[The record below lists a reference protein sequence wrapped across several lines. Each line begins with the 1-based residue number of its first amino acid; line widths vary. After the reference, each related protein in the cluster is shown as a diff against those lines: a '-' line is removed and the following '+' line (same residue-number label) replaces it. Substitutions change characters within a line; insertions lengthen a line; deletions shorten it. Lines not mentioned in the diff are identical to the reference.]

1 MTGVARRPR
10 LRLSLHEVD
19 LPEGTLTIGR
29 SLDCGLTIADNR
41 LSRMHAAI
49 DVEHGEARVRDL
61 DSRNGTYLNEQRL
74 SAESVLRT
82 GDRIRVGGQ
91 TLLFVVSGP
100 EASADPGTDAAT
112 SLIPI
117 RQALS
122 IDTQLELLERARSLG
137 HAAEIA
143 RVLDGLTRQFDQLVE
158 TPETEPM
165 DAGLLDRAGREI
177 VTSSVSLG
185 LGSIVSWS
193 VDLHRRLGRL
203 PGPATMAALA
213 AAPRI
218 LLSDASRSLADLAG
232 ATTKDQGAY
241 ARAMLEELLARA
253 RR

>member
-1 MTGVARRPR
+1 

-29 SLDCGLTIADNR
+29 SGGCGLTIADNR

-49 DVEHGEARVRDL
+49 DVDGGEARVRDL
-61 DSRNGTYLNEQRL
+61 ESRNGTFLNEQRL
-74 SAESVLRT
+74 AEVSVLRP

-91 TLLFVVSGP
+91 TLLYVVAG
-100 EASADPGTDAAT
+100 EGAGDPATDAAT
-112 SLIPI
+112 SLIPV

-143 RVLDGLTRQFDQLVE
+143 RVLDGLTRQFDQLIE
-158 TPETEPM
+158 TPGTDPV
-165 DAGLLDRAGREI
+165 DASLLDRAGREI

-185 LGSIVSWS
+185 LGSIVAWA

-203 PGPATMAALA
+203 PGPGTMVALA
-213 AAPRI
+213 ASPRI
-218 LLSDASRSLADLAG
+218 LLSDASRSLADLVG

-241 ARAMLEELLARA
+241 ARAMIEELLSRA